1 MECAID
7 EIHPKRKS
15 SGLICLW
22 MKKRFSQRKE
32 KLKYKYHRY
41 YRLMNDVTTIQI
53 DREIKNMLK
62 KMGKK
67 GETYS
72 DIIRRLI
79 KEVQYIKFMEEQ
91 YEILDNEKE
100 WVSIDEI

>member
-1 MECAID
+1 
-7 EIHPKRKS
+7 
-15 SGLICLW
+15 
-22 MKKRFSQRKE
+22 
-32 KLKYKYHRY
+32 
-41 YRLMNDVTTIQI
+41 MNDVTTIQI

>member
-1 MECAID
+1 
-7 EIHPKRKS
+7 
-15 SGLICLW
+15 
-22 MKKRFSQRKE
+22 
-32 KLKYKYHRY
+32 
-41 YRLMNDVTTIQI
+41 MNDVTTIQI
-53 DREIKNMLK
+53 DRANVIMPYHIVMDGIDEERL
-62 KMGKK
+62 GKK

>member
-1 MECAID
+1 
-7 EIHPKRKS
+7 
-15 SGLICLW
+15 
-22 MKKRFSQRKE
+22 MK
-32 KLKYKYHRY
+32 
-41 YRLMNDVTTIQI
+41 
-53 DREIKNMLK
+53 
-62 KMGKK
+62 KK

-91 YEILDNEKE
+91 YEILDEKE